1 MQTEERKRSG
11 VVAVAWCLLVC
22 QLWLYDEGQITHV
35 GIGHSSAITRV
46 AIAPHEKTI
55 ISCSVDGA
63 VFVWSFPTLPP
74 PPVDIMATNP
84 NAIEAAAERHE
95 DEDDRCL
102 VADRPDA
109 ELEPAFIEK
118 AGVLL
123 PMSDKCREETRPS

>member
-1 MQTEERKRSG
+1 MNRLERIQS
-11 VVAVAWCLLVC
+11 VC
-22 QLWLYDEGQITHV
+22 GRVSLQLWLYDQGEVTHV
-35 GIGHSSAITRV
+35 GVGHSATIVCV
-46 AIAPHEKTI
+46 AIAPHQKTI

-63 VFVWSFPTLPP
+63 LFVWSFPTVPP

-109 ELEPAFIEK
+109 ELEPAFIAK

-123 PMSDKCREETRPS
+123 PMSDKCLEETS